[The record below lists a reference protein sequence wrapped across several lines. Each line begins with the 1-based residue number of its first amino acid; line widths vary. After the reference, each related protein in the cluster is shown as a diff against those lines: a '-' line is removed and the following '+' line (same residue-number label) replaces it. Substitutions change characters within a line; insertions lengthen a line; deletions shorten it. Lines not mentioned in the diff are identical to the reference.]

1 MTIRDIYPIVEQTLT
16 PNLTELLKSDPCK
29 AAGSQGYHNISS
41 LLKSKMLM
49 AVWTFAVPAKKCFE
63 LEFYFSY
70 FNETLSTQYSN
81 RLTILDGQLEQSVV
95 MKNGISDPFKY
106 PKQSDTT
113 TISVVY
119 FHRSLS
125 NSGYWRMEPS
135 INCKC

>member
-1 MTIRDIYPIVEQTLT
+1 MTIRDTYPIVEQTLT
-16 PNLTELLKSDPCK
+16 PNLTELLKSDPCP
-29 AAGSQGYHNISS
+29 AAGTQGYRDISS

-70 FNETLSTQYSN
+70 LNGTLSTQSSN
-81 RLTILDGQLEQSVV
+81 KLTIQDGQLEQSVV
-95 MKNGISDPFKY
+95 MKGRPKPFTY
-106 PKQSDTT
+106 PKQNDTT

-125 NSGYWRMEPS
+125 NSVYWRMLPS
-135 INCKC
+135 INCNC